1 MDRQMRK
8 MNYLYANLR
17 LIFQA
22 TMLPERLAGCPVRS
36 KANQPPRH
44 LCRRSVQAG
53 FSWRQ
58 GGDGSWMA
66 GFLEIGSNSDG
77 IPSRAK
83 RRCLGR
89 AGLRAPGLLAGTAL
103 CCLLVRRVRWQE

>member
-83 RRCLGR
+83 RRCLAGWPEGFR
-89 AGLRAPGLLAGTAL
+89 ASCQNDGGALLPPGK
-103 CCLLVRRVRWQE
+103 E